1 MKVALVHDWLTGMR
15 GGERVLEA
23 LLEIFPQADIYT
35 LVHVPGSVSPAIESR
50 RIHTS
55 FLQRFPAIAKR
66 YRWYLPLMPR
76 AIESF
81 RLGGYDLVVSSS
93 HCVAKGVK
101 PGGAPHL
108 CYLHT
113 PMRYAWDMYGDY
125 FNPERFSRAAL
136 FAIGKIM
143 PRLREWDV
151 RTASRVGLYVANSRN
166 VKERAGRIYGVD
178 AEVVYPPVDV
188 DFFTPAEE
196 GGREGYLVVSAF
208 APYKRVDLA
217 IRAFNELGAPLS
229 VVGSGEDEARLKA
242 MAGPNIRFEGPLS
255 AEGLLERYR
264 RARALVYPGEEDFGI
279 IPVEAQA
286 CGTPVIAYGR
296 GGVLETVTPLRDE
309 MTEGCTGVFFDR
321 QDTESLKDAIA
332 RFEGAEERFRPEAAR
347 RNAERFARPVFM
359 ERMSGVVQKF
369 LENAGR

>member
-23 LLEIFPQADIYT
+23 LLEIFPRADIYT
-35 LVHVPGSVSPAIESR
+35 LVHVPGSVSRAIESR

-55 FLQRFPAIAKR
+55 FLQRFPAIGKR

-76 AIESF
+76 AVESF
-81 RLGGYDLVVSSS
+81 RLEGYGLVVSSS

-113 PMRYAWDMYGDY
+113 PMRYAWDMYEDY
-125 FNPERFSRAAL
+125 FNPERFSRTAL
-136 FAIGKIM
+136 FAIDRIM

-151 RTASRVGLYVANSRN
+151 KTASRVGLYVANSLN
-166 VKERAGRIYGVD
+166 VRERARRIYGVE

-188 DFFTPAEE
+188 DCFTPAQ
-196 GGREGYLVVSAF
+196 GGEREGYLVVSAF

-217 IRAFNELGAPLS
+217 IRAFNELGAPLTI
-229 VVGSGEDEARLKA
+229 VGSGEDEERLKA
-242 MAGPNIRFEGPLS
+242 MAGPNIRFEGPLA
-255 AEGLLERYR
+255 AEALRERYR

-296 GGVLETVTPLRDE
+296 GGALETVTPLRDE
-309 MTEGCTGVFFDR
+309 MTENPTGVFFDR
-321 QDTESLKDAIA
+321 QDTDSLKDAVR
-332 RFEGAEERFRPEAAR
+332 RFEAAGERLRPEAAR
-347 RNAERFARPVFM
+347 RGAERFARPVFI
-359 ERMSGVVQKF
+359 ERMRDVAEKF